1 MMGIPK
7 PSTSRIV
14 IRHNEKGR
22 SSLLIDGKTVPGLVG
37 FEVIQ
42 TPGARAELRMTIMGV
57 GFRLDQ
63 DGDVVE

>member
-14 IRHNEKGR
+14 IRHDEKGR
-22 SSLLIDGKTVPGLVG
+22 SSILIDGKAVPGLLR

-42 TPGARAELRMTIMGV
+42 AHGARAELRMTIVGP
-57 GFRLDQ
+57 GFRLEQ
-63 DGDVVE
+63 DRGAAE